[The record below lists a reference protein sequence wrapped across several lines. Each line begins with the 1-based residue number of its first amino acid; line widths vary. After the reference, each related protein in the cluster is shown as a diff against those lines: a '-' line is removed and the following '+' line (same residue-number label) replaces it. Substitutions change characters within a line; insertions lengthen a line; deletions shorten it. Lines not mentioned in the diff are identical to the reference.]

1 MWMLLIT
8 LIAASPASAQE
19 TEQARRP
26 NANDVL
32 DSTPWSVMAFKGW
45 SNYHT
50 LGRTVRFIW
59 DYAGE
64 DVYGADVT
72 YTISPTTGFGRFF
85 DRNFSPPAF
94 RSAGRSTPGP
104 SRAASGFRRLSAYF
118 ALRWR
123 RLPWNHIVA
132 TSFSMGEGLS
142 IVSDVPDVE
151 ILTTEVGGTSR
162 LLNYLM
168 MEMTLAVPS
177 LPYLQLVGRIH
188 HRSGCVRVCSA
199 MPRNRVRTPSGSES
213 AGTSEFRPD
222 EPVLRPANDEFS
234 PASRVS
240 RTKDHANTEDR

>member
-1 MWMLLIT
+1 MKRIRIMRNRFGGFGKLSSHTRALLLMGVCAVLSPGLLFGQGTASQSVPDT
-8 LIAASPASAQE
+8 LYENAS
-19 TEQARRP
+19 RP
-26 NANDVL
+26 NANDAL
-32 DSTPWSVMAFKGW
+32 DTTPWSIMAFRGW

-59 DYAGE
+59 DGAGE
-64 DVYGADVT
+64 DVYGLDVA

-85 DRNFSPPAF
+85 DRYLAARFQV
-94 RSAGRSTPGP
+94 AGKVNARNQPTGVWISE
-104 SRAASGFRRLSAYF
+104 LSAYF

-142 IVSDVPDVE
+142 VVSDVPEIE

-162 LLNYLM
+162 LLNYWM

-188 HRSGCVRVCSA
+188 HRSGA
-199 MPRNRVRTPSGSES
+199 FGLFGDAQESGS
-213 AGTSEFRPD
+213 
-222 EPVLRPANDEFS
+222 
-234 PASRVS
+234 
-240 RTKDHANTEDR
+240 NTVGLGVRWHM

>member
-1 MWMLLIT
+1 MVRLNTFCGRSRGFGKLSSHTRALLLIGACAVVSPSLLLGQGTVAEVVPDT
-8 LIAASPASAQE
+8 LYENPS
-19 TEQARRP
+19 RP

-32 DSTPWSVMAFKGW
+32 DSTPWSVMAFRGW

-64 DVYGADVT
+64 DVYGVDVT

-85 DRNFSPPAF
+85 DRNLAARFQVGGKVNA
-94 RSAGRSTPGP
+94 RAQP
-104 SRAASGFRRLSAYF
+104 SGVWLPELSAYF

-132 TSFSMGEGLS
+132 TTFSMGEGLS
-142 IVSDVPDVE
+142 IVSDVPEVE

-162 LLNYLM
+162 LLNYWM

-188 HRSGCVRVCSA
+188 HRSGA
-199 MPRNRVRTPSGSES
+199 FGLFGDAQESGS
-213 AGTSEFRPD
+213 
-222 EPVLRPANDEFS
+222 
-234 PASRVS
+234 
-240 RTKDHANTEDR
+240 NTVGLGIRWHL

>member
-1 MWMLLIT
+1 MGACAVLSPGFLFGQGSVSGIVPDT
-8 LIAASPASAQE
+8 LYENAA
-19 TEQARRP
+19 RP

-32 DSTPWSVMAFKGW
+32 DTTPWSIMAFRGW

-59 DYAGE
+59 DGAGE
-64 DVYGADVT
+64 DVYGLDVT

-85 DRNFSPPAF
+85 DRYLAARFQV
-94 RSAGRSTPGP
+94 AGKVNARNQPTGVWISE
-104 SRAASGFRRLSAYF
+104 LSAYF

-142 IVSDVPDVE
+142 VVSDVPEIE
-151 ILTTEVGGTSR
+151 ILTTAVGGTSR
-162 LLNYLM
+162 LLNYWM

-188 HRSGCVRVCSA
+188 HRSGA
-199 MPRNRVRTPSGSES
+199 FGLFGDAQESGS
-213 AGTSEFRPD
+213 
-222 EPVLRPANDEFS
+222 
-234 PASRVS
+234 
-240 RTKDHANTEDR
+240 NTVGLGIRIHM

>member
-1 MWMLLIT
+1 MRVCVVVMACAAT
-8 LIAASPASAQE
+8 LPAAIIGQEAASEVMAEVAP
-19 TEQARRP
+19 EQLRRP

-32 DSTPWSVMAFKGW
+32 DATPWSVMAFKGW

-59 DYAGE
+59 DYVGE
-64 DVYGADVT
+64 DVYGMDAA

-85 DRNFSPPAF
+85 DNLIAARVQI
-94 RSAGRSTPGP
+94 AGTLNV
-104 SRAASGFRRLSAYF
+104 RAQQSGVWIPEATAYA

-142 IVSDVPDVE
+142 VVSRVPDVE

-162 LLNYLM
+162 LLNYWM

-188 HRSGCVRVCSA
+188 HRSGA
-199 MPRNRVRTPSGSES
+199 FGLFGDAQESGS
-213 AGTSEFRPD
+213 
-222 EPVLRPANDEFS
+222 
-234 PASRVS
+234 
-240 RTKDHANTEDR
+240 NTVGLGIRWHM